1 MSSTTVGLVASVVL
15 GFACVS
21 AQGPLPGDVPVT
33 RALQSLLGTMPP
45 WASFLTGTAKPPLVW
60 LTLALAAAFAYLR
73 GGVRSVAVPP
83 VAFAVVYGLDL
94 LLRALIFA
102 PRPTADLV
110 AVATSSPGSGLPS
123 TFALV
128 YGALFGAV
136 LFGRGGAQLTA
147 RLAGLASVLLIAAGA
162 CARVVL
168 AGHWPSQVLASLL
181 LALAVAGMVRVALDR
196 LRSVLRG

>member
-1 MSSTTVGLVASVVL
+1 MSSTTIGLVASIVL
-15 GFACVS
+15 GIACVA
-21 AQGPLPGDVPVT
+21 AQGPLPGDVFVT
-33 RALQSLLGTMPP
+33 RALQSLLGTAPS

-60 LTLALAAAFAYLR
+60 VTLAVGVGLAFLR

-110 AVATSSPGSGLPS
+110 AVAAASPGSGLPS

-136 LFGRGGAQLTA
+136 LFGRGGAHVAA
-147 RLAGLASVLLIAAGA
+147 RLAGLASVLLIVAGS
-162 CARVVL
+162 CARIVL
-168 AGHWPSQVLASLL
+168 AGHWPSQLLASLL
-181 LALAVAGMVRVALDR
+181 LALAVAGLVRDALDR
-196 LRSVLRG
+196 LRGVLRS